1 MSRESQHAV
10 GLVLG
15 SALAPE
21 AIAPAARQAEAL
33 GFDEV
38 WLAEDMFLTGGIAGA
53 TSALAATERI
63 GVGLGI
69 VSAVVRHP
77 ALLAVE
83 LATVARTHP
92 GRLTAGIG
100 LGVPAW
106 MQQMGLLP
114 KSPLR
119 AVGECI
125 RRLRQLLAGETVTS
139 EPGDH
144 FHFDGVALAHAVP
157 DGLPL
162 HAGVSG
168 PRMLELAGEVA
179 DGTILSVGASVE
191 YLDFA
196 RRHIEI
202 GRERAGRSGAH
213 RITQFALAAVD
224 DDGDAARAA
233 ARAVLGFY
241 MFSGSANALTDAAG
255 ISDHVRAMVASGA
268 PATELSEQMPADWVE
283 RLTAAGTP
291 AEVAARVAA
300 YHDAG
305 ADSVAVLPVPV
316 GATSVD
322 ATVSALGAALLSG

>member
-1 MSRESQHAV
+1 MARESQHAV

-15 SALAPE
+15 SSLAPE
-21 AIAPAARQAEAL
+21 AIAPAARQAEVL

-53 TSALAATERI
+53 AMALAATERI
-63 GVGLGI
+63 AVGLGI

-83 LATVARTHP
+83 LATVARAHP

-106 MQQMGLLP
+106 MEQMGLLP
-114 KSPLR
+114 SSPLR
-119 AVGECI
+119 AVGECL

-144 FHFDGVALAHAVP
+144 FEFDRVALAHTVP

-168 PRMLELAGEVA
+168 PRMLELAGELA
-179 DGTILSVGASVE
+179 DGTILSVGAGVE

-196 RRHIEI
+196 RRHIEV
-202 GRERAGRSGAH
+202 GRARAARRGPH

-224 DDGDAARAA
+224 DDGDAARAT

-241 MFSGSANALTDAAG
+241 MFSGGANALTDAAG
-255 ISDHVRAMVASGA
+255 ISDRVREMIASGA
-268 PATELSEQMPADWVE
+268 AVADLSGRMPADWIE
-283 RLTAAGTP
+283 RLAVAGTP

-322 ATVSALGAALLSG
+322 DTVSMLGAALRPG